1 MHKQREGATGS
12 PSSRLEVVEG
22 GLASTILIALS
33 TVNRQFQGW
42 LVLVSLKPFLVI
54 VAAYVTAAVWPSCG

>member
-12 PSSRLEVVEG
+12 PNSRLEVVEG
-22 GLASTILIALS
+22 GLAIILIALS
-33 TVNRQFQGW
+33 TVNRLKFQGW
-42 LVLVSLKPFLVI
+42 LVPVSLKPFLGI